1 MLQLLAARELGLD
14 PPWLLP
20 KVYGSQRFTQLG
32 LSEQKEFA
40 KAHKK
45 GVNSVDVDRESGRL

>member
-1 MLQLLAARELGLD
+1 MLQLLSARELGLD

-20 KVYGSQRFTQLG
+20 KVYGSQRFAQLG
-32 LSEQKEFA
+32 LTDEKEFA

-45 GVNSVDVDRESGRL
+45 GVNSLDVDRDSGR